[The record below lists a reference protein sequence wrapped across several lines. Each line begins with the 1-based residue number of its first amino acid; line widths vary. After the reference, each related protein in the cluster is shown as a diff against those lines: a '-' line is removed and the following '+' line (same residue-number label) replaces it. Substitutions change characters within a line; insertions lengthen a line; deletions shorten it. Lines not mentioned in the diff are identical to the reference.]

1 MSIHFTPSTPTI
13 SDLTLH
19 LQMAKPV
26 AGPEQTE
33 IRSTFFPAEWFPQSG
48 VQLTWPHAATDWAPL
63 LAEVDDCF
71 IRIAL
76 EILVRNELLLI
87 VTPEPDRIKGL
98 FHERIPSRLL
108 PHVRYFECPTNDTWT
123 RDHGFLTLMTESG
136 PRLLDFQFNGW
147 GNKFPAELDN
157 AINQQI
163 VNGKSSNCILHGDYE
178 SHLDFVFEGGSIES
192 DGRGTL
198 MTTSA
203 CLLSPNRNP
212 DLNRLQIEERLLR
225 YFHAERVLWLDHGY
239 LAGDDTDSHI
249 DTLARF
255 CPGGTIA
262 YVQCTD
268 PADEHYEALHLM
280 EEQLS
285 SLTSNLST
293 INHKPSSLNSQKPS
307 SLNPPLG
314 PTGRS
319 TLGEPSARPI
329 GTLDP
334 SRTIN
339 PQPSPTGGPQGAFQ
353 LLPLPMPSPIYDP
366 DDGHRLPAT
375 YANFLIINGAVLMPT
390 YGQPDNDD
398 LARRQLQKAFPKY
411 DIVPID
417 CRVLIRQHGSLHC
430 STMQFPVG
438 VLV

>member
-1 MSIHFTPSTPTI
+1 MPIHFTPSTSTI

-19 LQMAKPV
+19 LQMVKP
-26 AGPEQTE
+26 AASGPEQME

-48 VQLTWPHAATDWAPL
+48 VQLSWPHAGTDWAPIL
-63 LAEVDDCF
+63 SEVDDCY

-76 EILVRNELLLI
+76 EILLRNEILLI

-108 PHVRYFECPTNDTWT
+108 SHVRYFECPTNDTWA

-147 GNKFPAELDN
+147 GGKFPAELDN
-157 AINQQI
+157 EINQQI
-163 VNGKSSNCILHGDYE
+163 VNCQSSDCKLHGFYE

-198 MTTSA
+198 LTTSE

-255 CPGGTIA
+255 CPNDTIA

-268 PADEHYEALHLM
+268 PADEHYEALRAM
-280 EEQLS
+280 EAQLKE
-285 SLTSNLST
+285 
-293 INHKPSSLNSQKPS
+293 IAPNSQLIP
-307 SLNPPLG
+307 
-314 PTGRS
+314 
-319 TLGEPSARPI
+319 
-329 GTLDP
+329 
-334 SRTIN
+334 
-339 PQPSPTGGPQGAFQ
+339 
-353 LLPLPMPSPIYDP
+353 LPLPSPIYDP

-375 YANFLIINGAVLMPT
+375 YANFLVLNGAVLLPT
-390 YGQPDNDD
+390 YGQPENDE
-398 LARRQLQKAFPKY
+398 LARCQLQKAFPRY
-411 DIVPID
+411 DIIPID

>member
-1 MSIHFTPSTPTI
+1 
-13 SDLTLH
+13 
-19 LQMAKPV
+19 MAKPV
-26 AGPEQTE
+26 AGSEQTE

-63 LAEVDDCF
+63 LHEVDDCF

-108 PHVRYFECPTNDTWT
+108 PHVRYFECPTNDTWA

-136 PRLLDFQFNGW
+136 PRLLDFRFNGW
-147 GNKFPAELDN
+147 GGKFPSDLDN
-157 AINQQI
+157 AINARLSPPSPRDSALPPHR
-163 VNGKSSNCILHGDYE
+163 GEATLTEPSGSLLHGVYE

-225 YFHAERVLWLDHGY
+225 YFHAERILWLDHGY

-268 PADEHYEALHLM
+268 PNDEHYEALHAM
-280 EEQLS
+280 EEQLKGWP
-285 SLTSNLST
+285 LSNSP
-293 INHKPSSLNSQKPS
+293 HGGEDCWGKDC
-307 SLNPPLG
+307 PLDNNITNIASG
-314 PTGRS
+314 KEILPLR
-319 TLGEPSARPI
+319 
-329 GTLDP
+329 
-334 SRTIN
+334 
-339 PQPSPTGGPQGAFQ
+339 GGVRGG
-353 LLPLPMPSPIYDP
+353 LLPLPLPSPIYDP

-390 YGQPDNDD
+390 YGQPENDD

-438 VLV
+438 VLA

>member
-1 MSIHFTPSTPTI
+1 M
-13 SDLTLH
+13 
-19 LQMAKPV
+19 QMDKQ
-26 AGPEQTE
+26 AGPEQME

-48 VQLTWPHAATDWAPL
+48 VQLTWPHAGTDWAPL

-87 VTPEPDRIKGL
+87 VTPEPDRIKAL

-108 PHVRYFECPTNDTWT
+108 PHVRYFECPTNDTWA

-136 PRLLDFQFNGW
+136 PRLLDFRFNGW
-147 GNKFPAELDN
+147 GGKFPAELDN
-157 AINQQI
+157 EINSRIAANPSTLNSQLSTL
-163 VNGKSSNCILHGDYE
+163 NFE

-198 MTTSA
+198 LTTSE
-203 CLLSPNRNP
+203 CLLSPHRNP
-212 DLNRLQIEERLLR
+212 DLNRLEIEERLLR

-255 CPGGTIA
+255 CPNGTIA

-268 PADEHYEALHLM
+268 TADEHYEALKAM
-280 EEQLS
+280 ENQLKD
-285 SLTSNLST
+285 
-293 INHKPSSLNSQKPS
+293 IIFNSQFS
-307 SLNPPLG
+307 IFNY
-314 PTGRS
+314 
-319 TLGEPSARPI
+319 
-329 GTLDP
+329 
-334 SRTIN
+334 
-339 PQPSPTGGPQGAFQ
+339 Q
-353 LLPLPMPSPIYDP
+353 LVPLPLPSPIYDP

-375 YANFLIINGAVLMPT
+375 YANFLVLNGAVLMPA
-390 YGQPDNDD
+390 YGQPENDD

-411 DIVPID
+411 DIIPID
-417 CRVLIRQHGSLHC
+417 CRILIRQHGSLHC

-438 VLV
+438 VMT

>member
-1 MSIHFTPSTPTI
+1 MPIHFTPSTPTI

-87 VTPEPDRIKGL
+87 VTPEPDRIKAL

-108 PHVRYFECPTNDTWT
+108 PHVRYFECPTNDTWA

-136 PRLLDFQFNGW
+136 PRLLDFRFNGW
-147 GNKFPAELDN
+147 GNKFPADLDN
-157 AINQQI
+157 AINQRLINHQ
-163 VNGKSSNCILHGDYE
+163 SSIIKGSYE
-178 SHLDFVFEGGSIES
+178 LHLDFVFEGGSIES

-268 PADEHYEALHLM
+268 PSDEHYPSLHLM
-280 EEQLS
+280 EEQL
-285 SLTSNLST
+285 
-293 INHKPSSLNSQKPS
+293 KAW
-307 SLNPPLG
+307 SLNPQ
-314 PTGRS
+314 
-319 TLGEPSARPI
+319 PS
-329 GTLDP
+329 
-334 SRTIN
+334 TIN

-353 LLPLPMPSPIYDP
+353 LLPLPLPSPIYDP

-390 YGQPDNDD
+390 YGQPENDD

-438 VLV
+438 VLA